1 MQQCV
6 LEHMREPSK
15 FFYIGLSNL
24 IIIISVLM
32 YIHCSF
38 FAQAII
44 EHPENPLKSQFAP
57 SFLTAYRTASTI
69 LRSVSQQFEVWPAP
83 SAGFWALW
91 ISAFAAGVCL
101 PCFAFQRCLIHVPC
115 ATGCVWS
122 HSYMQTTL
130 ALGQVRDV

>member
-6 LEHMREPSK
+6 LEHMREP
-15 FFYIGLSNL
+15 I
-24 IIIISVLM
+24 LM
-32 YIHCSF
+32 YIHRSF

-91 ISAFAAGVCL
+91 ISAFAAGVVFGAIVTRRPRSPLAKSAMSELEKVCMV
-101 PCFAFQRCLIHVPC
+101 FSKAAVYSVR
-115 ATGCVWS
+115 ATKSKACDPS
-122 HSYMQTTL
+122 QTP
-130 ALGQVRDV
+130 